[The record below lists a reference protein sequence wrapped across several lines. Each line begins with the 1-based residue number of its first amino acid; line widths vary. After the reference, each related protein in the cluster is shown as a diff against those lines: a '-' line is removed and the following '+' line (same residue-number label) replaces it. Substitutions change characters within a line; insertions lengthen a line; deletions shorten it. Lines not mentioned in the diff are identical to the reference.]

1 MPPRPA
7 HATELARL
15 HHADRPLI
23 VLNAWDAGSAAVAER
38 VGANCVGTTSA
49 GVAAALGYQDGERI
63 PRALMLAAVER
74 IAAATTLPV
83 TADLEG
89 GYGATPE
96 QVAETIR
103 LALEIG
109 VAGFNLEDSFPAER
123 RAAGGPPLRTI
134 AEQVERLRAA
144 REACESLGVP
154 DAVINARVDVF
165 VREIGEPE
173 RRLDLAL
180 ERAAAYV
187 AAGASC
193 LFPITL
199 KDRDTIRAFVA
210 GVSAPVNILYLP
222 GVPPLGELAALGV
235 RRVSLGG
242 GWYRCALGAAEAAA
256 RAVIGEGRLE
266 RVWEGLAPPR

>member
-1 MPPRPA
+1 MPTRPA

-15 HHADRPLI
+15 HHGDQPLI
-23 VLNAWDAGSAAVAER
+23 VLNAWDPGSSGVAER
-38 VGANCVGTTSA
+38 VGARCVGTTS
-49 GVAAALGYQDGERI
+49 GGIAAAHGYQDGERI
-63 PRALMLAAVER
+63 PRELMLAAVER

-89 GYGATPE
+89 GYGDTPE

-109 VAGFNLEDSFPAER
+109 VAGFNLEDSFPAAR
-123 RAAGGPPLRTI
+123 RAAGGAPLRTI
-134 AEQVERLRAA
+134 AEQSERLRAA
-144 REACESLGVP
+144 REACESVGLP
-154 DAVINARVDVF
+154 DAVINARIDVF

-180 ERAAAYV
+180 ERAEAYV

-199 KDRDTIRAFVA
+199 KDRETIAAFAARAP
-210 GVSAPVNILYLP
+210 APVNILYLP
-222 GVPPLGELAALGV
+222 GVPSLAELAASGV
-235 RRVSLGG
+235 RRVSLGT
-242 GWYRCALGAAEAAA
+242 GWYRCALGAAESAA
-256 RAVIGEGRLE
+256 RAVIAEGKLE
-266 RVWEGLAPPR
+266 RIWPGEAGA